1 MNYNSM
7 GTPSAVG
14 FLYVGRRRTPAGTR
28 GCAYPCPDV
37 GPLALSPTVGCTV
50 LSLSS
55 RTRTNPGTTPAALRW
70 RPPPAAAAG
79 GAGYPSCSGICA
91 LSPLGSGDPR
101 QISVYLL
108 VNFPW
113 RGPLHERFGVLPHG
127 PLLLLP
133 GPLCWPPPH
142 GLGAHRPGHVPP
154 PHAHGQ
160 P

>member
-108 VNFPW
+108 EKRPSSTRLTTYLHRRLNLQ
-113 RGPLHERFGVLPHG
+113 PLTRELKRTKRESCYFDWHLFICR
-127 PLLLLP
+127 LLIL
-133 GPLCWPPPH
+133 
-142 GLGAHRPGHVPP
+142 
-154 PHAHGQ
+154 
-160 P
+160 